1 MNFSNIKKNL
11 HCKSSWYWINLE
23 KLNLLIIMTLIKN
36 YLTMFIENDYLAR
49 DVTSTLK
56 IKPWTSYPFREI
68 CVCKIPKLYSLL
80 SYMILFSFTSHCLLI
95 YDFFLFCEQICNR
108 NFYIFVWVLIRPLF
122 PPSFLLSHF
131 AFFGMGTQFS
141 RHIRVTC
148 GCSLAIYE

>member
-1 MNFSNIKKNL
+1 M
-11 HCKSSWYWINLE
+11 Y
-23 KLNLLIIMTLIKN
+23 
-36 YLTMFIENDYLAR
+36 
-49 DVTSTLK
+49 
-56 IKPWTSYPFREI
+56 
-68 CVCKIPKLYSLL
+68 KIPKLYSLL
-80 SYMILFSFTSHCLLI
+80 SYMILFSFSSHCLLI

-148 GCSLAIYE
+148 GCSLVSFFFCVNLNTRIRSWRVFVQLLLIRYAVEYKTFFGKVQQYVYRQFILNIVYTLFYFYSIYFIYNYFMKRKR

>member
-1 MNFSNIKKNL
+1 
-11 HCKSSWYWINLE
+11 
-23 KLNLLIIMTLIKN
+23 
-36 YLTMFIENDYLAR
+36 MFIENDYLAR

-148 GCSLAIYE
+148 GCSLVSLCFLCESEYSNKILARICIAVAHQIRCRL